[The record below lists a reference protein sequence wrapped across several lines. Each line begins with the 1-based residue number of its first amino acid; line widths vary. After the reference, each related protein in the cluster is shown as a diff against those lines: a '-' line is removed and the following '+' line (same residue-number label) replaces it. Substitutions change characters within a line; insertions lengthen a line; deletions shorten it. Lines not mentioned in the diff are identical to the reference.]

1 MKPASG
7 GLRLL
12 TTDATV
18 VGSAHSFVKPPEAG
32 VFYFGPVPKD
42 TSLVVRFPFTT
53 EHDHGMVSAKLEVTY
68 TTDDGESFY
77 FAKAMSIPIA
87 LALNVNVQDVFKHEA
102 LFSRFSVST
111 ATRSP
116 LRLYASELLESDLFE
131 SSSGTPPSSAVQIF
145 AKQPATLSYKVKRK
159 AGGKAGKGTGKTMC
173 LKLHYN
179 QLDLEIEELLRLTLS
194 KTLGQ
199 SPLAL
204 YKRAIEG
211 ILVSH
216 IRAGLH
222 APDLERAALLS
233 EVSTAFLRGIQWK
246 DHFRGI
252 GIVPGS
258 KDDAGV
264 AVSAFMDDWLKAHPR
279 VPIPSSSISEKASI
293 TIPVE
298 IPSVSVV
305 HTADIRLQKPLP
317 GPLPDH
323 ASGTPTV
330 VVGQV
335 LSATL
340 HLKWTRIWDTT
351 TTRAE
356 DREFSYEISAPGESW
371 LLGGRRKGHFTIP
384 SDSPTTSSTPGT
396 EAEIPLMLIPQRE
409 GWLPYPS
416 VEIREISAG
425 GEVVEPQAQ
434 TFETDFRN
442 LGETIRVIGG
452 RKGVTV
458 RLDASGAG
466 GGPLVLEGPRMR
478 AADERI
484 VA

>member
-1 MKPASG
+1 
-7 GLRLL
+7 
-12 TTDATV
+12 
-18 VGSAHSFVKPPEAG
+18 
-32 VFYFGPVPKD
+32 
-42 TSLVVRFPFTT
+42 
-53 EHDHGMVSAKLEVTY
+53 
-68 TTDDGESFY
+68 
-77 FAKAMSIPIA
+77 
-87 LALNVNVQDVFKHEA
+87 
-102 LFSRFSVST
+102 
-111 ATRSP
+111 
-116 LRLYASELLESDLFE
+116 
-131 SSSGTPPSSAVQIF
+131 
-145 AKQPATLSYKVKRK
+145 
-159 AGGKAGKGTGKTMC
+159 MC

-179 QLDLEIEELLRLTLS
+179 QLDSEIEELLRLTLS
-194 KTLGQ
+194 KTLEQ
-199 SPLAL
+199 SPLTL

-211 ILVSH
+211 ILVNH

-222 APDLERAALLS
+222 APDLERAALLN

-258 KDDAGV
+258 KDDAGL

-279 VPIPSSSISEKASI
+279 VPIPSSSVSEKASI

-317 GPLPDH
+317 SPLPDH

-340 HLKWTRIWDTT
+340 YLKWTRIWDTT

-356 DREFSYEISAPGESW
+356 DKEFSYEISAPGESW
-371 LLGGRRKGHFTIP
+371 LLGGRRKGHFIIP
-384 SDSPTTSSTPGT
+384 SDSPTASSTPET
-396 EAEIPLMLIPQRE
+396 EAEIPLTLIPQRE

-416 VEIREISAG
+416 VEIREISPS
-425 GEVVEPQAQ
+425 GEVVELQAQ
-434 TFETDFRN
+434 TFETDFKN

-452 RKGVTV
+452 RKEVTV
-458 RLDASGAG
+458 SLDASGAG

-484 VA
+484 VT